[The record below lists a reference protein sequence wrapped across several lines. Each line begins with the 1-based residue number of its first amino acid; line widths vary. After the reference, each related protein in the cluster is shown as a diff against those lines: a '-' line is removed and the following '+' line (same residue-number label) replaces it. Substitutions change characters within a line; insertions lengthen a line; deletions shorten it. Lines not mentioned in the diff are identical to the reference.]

1 MMTNL
6 LVRLA
11 ILLPM
16 IGGLA
21 WASLWLWRKVQAG
34 LPTPNRAERIV
45 RMVEVL
51 PLGTAGRLAVIEFGG
66 RHMLIAISRSGIS
79 LVADHG

>member
-21 WASLWLWRKVQAG
+21 WASLWLCRKGQAG
-34 LPTPNRAERIV
+34 LPTRNRAERIV

-66 RHMLIAISRSGIS
+66 RQMLIAISRSGIS